1 MDNNE
6 NETASDKTV
15 SDPLAMIESIFHWH
29 VKRIAKQNETTTCHW
44 NEKRPGKQKRNL
56 DLT

>member
-15 SDPLAMIESIFHWH
+15 SDPLAMIENIFHWH
-29 VKRIAKQNETTTCHW
+29 VKGIAKQNENTTRHR
-44 NEKRPGKQKRNL
+44 NEKKQEN
-56 DLT
+56 